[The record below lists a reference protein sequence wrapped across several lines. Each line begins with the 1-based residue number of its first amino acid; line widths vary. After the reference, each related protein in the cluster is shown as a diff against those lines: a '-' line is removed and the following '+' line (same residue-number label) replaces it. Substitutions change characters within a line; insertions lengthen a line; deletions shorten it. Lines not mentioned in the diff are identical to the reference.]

1 MTLTDATMK
10 DLANVTADRIKAILA
25 DTVAFASFTKNFSNG
40 TVTLEGDT
48 YTCSANQL
56 RLMGFCAVCGQEVMS
71 KPIRRL
77 ADIADQK
84 RAFRP
89 EKHECMDI

>member
-1 MTLTDATMK
+1 MNLDNLYAQDLVDATESRLKMVF
-10 DLANVTADRIKAILA
+10 DGVY
-25 DTVAFASFTKNFSNG
+25 VAPTKNIDTG
-40 TVTLEGDT
+40 TVTLGEDT
-48 YTCSANQL
+48 FAYSAGHL

-84 RAFRP
+84 RNFRP
-89 EKHECMDI
+89 EKHECMDV